1 MGNEACLTAPYPP
14 PPAAPVAAS
23 ASAHGQR
30 RYRARQRDGLMVPTM
45 PGIGADEI
53 SFLIET
59 QWFDERDAAIGGR
72 SDAPSCVRLLEIN
85 PEIANQ
91 TTVLAT

>member
-1 MGNEACLTAPYPP
+1 
-14 PPAAPVAAS
+14 
-23 ASAHGQR
+23 
-30 RYRARQRDGLMVPTM
+30 M
-45 PGIGADEI
+45 PDMPHIGVDEI

-59 QWFDERDAAIGGR
+59 GGSTSARPAIGGR
-72 SDAPSCVRLLEIN
+72 SGVPSRVRLLEIN